1 MNDIDNS
8 TNNLQSVNSE
18 NVPAINELNLSDNDL
33 IGRIF
38 DADTKDELQKQF
50 DLFNINQS
58 KKNAIRAIKLRQL
71 LDTVETQAIERFK
84 RHPDQVS
91 NKELLDY
98 ISVIADQIDKAQKS
112 ISDIDKNIKTPVINN
127 QKNEVNINLGPE
139 LDRDSKERVVDAIST
154 LIHQIALNSNQNKS
168 EIVETPIIIDNYEIN
183 QEDSEIDSD

>member
-154 LIHQIALNSNQNKS
+154 LIHQIALNNNQNKS